1 MDFDKILAQCE
12 MNSAIS
18 ARVIDDFL
26 IDYAAESENLPREM
40 NVRFGA
46 FRHIVS
52 QFQPPVVN
60 AMKAQYIG
68 HRIFRQG
75 GYLKKYLNHSAIKR
89 LDPDGRQFL
98 VAQSQA
104 SWKFSFSII
113 KDNPAE
119 NFYTMYDVFTGESF
133 LLHSNGVTAILKEK
147 QVTLWLNLIGFN
159 GHCWQSFGPIY
170 AYQSF
175 DPDDIFFFATELSIA
190 IESEEDLLADVERNP
205 VPYMML
211 FIHSQLPLTA
221 HKKDELI
228 QLVAWYEKAPFDTDR
243 LKKDFKVEYTG
254 GVYRLGLKGM
264 DKFPHFAMA
273 FYKEDENLLNVVS
286 MTARGFQKLVKKL
299 NNFNF
304 GLSEDPEVRVH
315 PAMLYAANSILK
327 KEIDLNPLDK
337 LFHEETST
345 QADEHIDKM
354 NELIRIVLP
363 DINAGRTPDI
373 ENLAQRAGLDT
384 ETAKAIL
391 ESMIKTIK
399 AMKEDPGER

>member
-12 MNSAIS
+12 TNSGIS

-26 IDYAAESENLPREM
+26 IYYAAESENLDREM

-46 FRHIVS
+46 FRHIVH

-75 GYLKKYLNHSAIKR
+75 GYLKKYLNHNAIKR
-89 LDPDGRQFL
+89 LDPEGRQFL
-98 VAQSQA
+98 VAQSQT
-104 SWKFSFSII
+104 SWKFSFSMIT
-113 KDNPAE
+113 DNPAE
-119 NFYTMYDVFTGESF
+119 NFYTMYDVFTGETF
-133 LLHSNGVTAILKEK
+133 LLHSKGVAAILQEK
-147 QVTLWLNLIGFN
+147 SVTLWLNLIGFN

-170 AYQSF
+170 SYQSF
-175 DPDDIFFFATELSIA
+175 DPDDIFFFATELNIA

-221 HKKDELI
+221 HKKDDLI
-228 QLVAWYEKAPFDTDR
+228 QLVAWYEKEPFDTDR

-264 DKFPHFAMA
+264 DEFPHFAMA
-273 FYKEDENLLNVVS
+273 FYKEDEKLLNVVS
-286 MTARGFQKLVKKL
+286 MTDRGFQKLVRKL
-299 NNFNF
+299 NNFDF
-304 GLSEDPEVRVH
+304 GLPDDPEVRVH
-315 PAMLYAANSILK
+315 PAMLYATNSILK

-337 LFHEETST
+337 LFHEETSPESS
-345 QADEHIDKM
+345 EHLDTM
-354 NELIRIVLP
+354 NELIRLALP
-363 DINAGRTPDI
+363 DIDAGRTPDI
-373 ENLAQRAGLDT
+373 ENIAKRCGLDT
-384 ETAKAIL
+384 ETAKEIL
-391 ESMIKTIK
+391 ESVIKSIAK
-399 AMKEDPGER
+399 MKGRSS